1 MKYVEKWQP
10 TKYVMRKG
18 QLRASHDTKEIGVGS
33 RLMADRVAALY
44 AKYLPRYARGR
55 LLDLGC
61 GKVPLY
67 MAYRDTTTEVVCV
80 DWEGA
85 AKHSPHLD
93 LAQDITEE
101 LPFDDGS
108 FDTIIVS
115 DVMEHIPEPAS
126 VWAQL
131 KRLLAPGGHILLNVP
146 YYYPIHEAPYDFYRY
161 TEFALRRFA
170 EAANLEVVV
179 FQPLGGSPEV
189 IADIVAKNLVP
200 IPVIGP
206 VLASFVQS
214 VVALVARTGPGAK
227 LSAKTA
233 QLFPLGYFLIAK
245 HPDAA
250 GNPSEPRAALAS
262 GEA

>member
-1 MKYVEKWQP
+1 MKHVEKWQP
-10 TKYVMRKG
+10 SKYVVRKG
-18 QLRASHDTKEIGVGS
+18 QLRASRDTKEVGLGS
-33 RLMADRVAALY
+33 RLMADRVAAVY

-67 MAYRDTTTEVVCV
+67 QAYKDTTTEVVCV

-93 LAQDITEE
+93 LEQDITQE
-101 LPFDDGS
+101 LPFDDDS

-115 DVMEHIPEPAS
+115 DVMEHIPEPAG

-131 KRLLAPGGHILLNVP
+131 NRLLAPGGYVLLNVP
-146 YYYPIHEAPYDFYRY
+146 YYYPIHEAPYDFFRY

-170 EAANLEVVV
+170 EEANLEVVV

-189 IADIVAKNLVP
+189 IADILAKNLVP
-200 IPVIGP
+200 VPVIGP
-206 VLASFVQS
+206 LLASLVQS
-214 VVALVARTGPGAK
+214 VVSLIARTGPGAR

-233 QLFPLGYFLIAK
+233 ELFPLGYFLIAK
-245 HPDAA
+245 HRDAA
-250 GNPSEPRAALAS
+250 AVPGESQAALSA
-262 GEA
+262 G

>member
-1 MKYVEKWQP
+1 MKHVEKWQP
-10 TKYVMRKG
+10 SKYVMRKG
-18 QLRASHDTKEIGVGS
+18 QLRASRDSREVSIGS
-33 RLMADRVAALY
+33 RLMADRVAAAY

-67 MAYRDTTTEVVCV
+67 LTYKDSTTEVTCV

-85 AKHSPHLD
+85 AKHSPYLD
-93 LAQDITEE
+93 LEQDITEE
-101 LPFDDGS
+101 LPFEDGS

-115 DVMEHIPEPAS
+115 DVMEHIPDPAG
-126 VWAQL
+126 VWAQM
-131 KRLLAPGGHILLNVP
+131 KRLLAPGGYVLLNVP

-170 EAANLEVVV
+170 EEADLEVVV

-200 IPVIGP
+200 VPVIGHL
-206 VLASFVQS
+206 LASFVQS
-214 VVALVARTGPGAK
+214 VVSFVSRTGPGAR

-233 QLFPLGYFLIAK
+233 ELFPLGYFLIAK
-245 HPDAA
+245 HTDEA
-250 GNPSEPRAALAS
+250 NKLDRSQAALSA
-262 GEA
+262 G